1 MSVLLSMT
9 TTVTPAAADGGLRMN
24 KRKRRIAIPMR
35 RLYRAEDECPGY
47 AASQRSVMSDEVAA
61 AFLTNDR

>member
-9 TTVTPAAADGGLRMN
+9 SIVTPAAEDGGLRMN

-35 RLYRAEDECPGY
+35 RFNPAADRCRGY